1 MRNFFH
7 LSIEYFKKI
16 KPPKKPHS
24 SPFQTRFLT
33 SYHQWLIFF
42 GICIGIFN
50 LNLYRDY
57 KDYQHY
63 TKNNSLVLEATVQ
76 LQYKKSKNN
85 HQYFVLK
92 LEDERGH
99 IFYTT
104 SRLDLKPLEYKKL
117 RIYGRLSQCSFIE
130 FLKSCYLHTFSLS
143 VLPNK
148 SFKSPLRSWINSQHS
163 DTNSAILYR
172 ALFFGDNIN
181 LVWRE
186 FSNTTGIAHIIA
198 ISGFHLGVL
207 SVMVFFLSFIFYRPL
222 QKRYFPYRNIFYDLG
237 ALVLISMFFYLL
249 LLEFQPSFFRAFL
262 MATLG
267 FIFYYSGVKI
277 LSFESLILASSIAI
291 ALFPGFLWNIG
302 FILSVFGVF
311 YILLFVN
318 HMPKL
323 PLLGYFIVFDC
334 VIFLLMGP
342 IVHFYFPYFSPY
354 QFVSIPISII
364 FGPFFLLVLGLH
376 FLSFGN
382 TFDFIYIWALS
393 HKINYIEFFTPLWLF
408 LLYISLSLLSIKF
421 RLLFFTLIVLS
432 GIFYA
437 FLCIRYILISFC

>member
-24 SPFQTRFLT
+24 SPFQTRFFT
-33 SYHQWLIFF
+33 NHYQWILFFAICLSIFS
-42 GICIGIFN
+42 
-50 LNLYRDY
+50 LNIYKDY

-63 TKNNSLVLEATVQ
+63 NKNSPLSFEASVQ
-76 LQYKKSKNN
+76 LQYQKTKNN
-85 HQYFVLK
+85 QQYFVLK
-92 LEDERGH
+92 LEDDRGH

-104 SRLDLKPLEYKKL
+104 SKLDLKPLEYKKL
-117 RIYGRLSQCSFIE
+117 RIYGRLGKCSFLE
-130 FLKSCYLHTFSLS
+130 FLKSCYFQTFSLS
-143 VLPNK
+143 VLPDK
-148 SFKSPLRSWINSQHS
+148 SFKSPLRSWIDSQHS

-172 ALFFGDNIN
+172 ALFFADNIN
-181 LVWRE
+181 LAWRE

-207 SVMVFFLSFIFYRPL
+207 SIMVFFLSFIFYRPL
-222 QKRYFPYRNIFYDLG
+222 QKRYFPYRNAFYDLG
-237 ALVLISMFFYLL
+237 ALVLLAMFFYLL

-262 MATLG
+262 MAALG

-311 YILLFVN
+311 YILLFVR

-334 VIFLLMGP
+334 VIFLFMGP
-342 IVHFYFPYFSPY
+342 VVHFYFPYFSPY
-354 QFVSIPISII
+354 QFVSIPISMA
-364 FGPFFLLVLGLH
+364 FGLFFPLVLGLH
-376 FLSFGN
+376 FLGFGDV
-382 TFDFIYIWALS
+382 FDFIYIWALS
-393 HKINYIEFFTPLWLF
+393 HKINYIEFFTPPWLF
-408 LLYISLSLLSIKF
+408 ASYILLSLLSIRFKP
-421 RLLFFTLIVLS
+421 LFFFLIIFS
-432 GIFYA
+432 GIFYVI
-437 FLCIRYILISFC
+437 LCIKYILVSFC